1 MTSLKEILSPIA
13 LVALSIIAFTFTSCD
28 KLLVFEPGEVIL
40 AEDAINTPD
49 DLQRLLVS
57 TYDVLGNLY
66 DGRVQIVNELRGDNL
81 AEPDNNND
89 YKAVYNRET
98 TFFTGINGG
107 IYTDFYYAIYR
118 SNVVLGSFDLVDDL
132 SSEDKNR
139 ISAEARFV
147 RAVCHLGAV
156 KIFAQ
161 PYGFTSDNS
170 HLGIPL
176 RLEASQDPLTRA
188 TVGEVYSA
196 IIDDFSFAAENLP
209 EINGPYATS
218 DAAKAYLAHIHFLMQ
233 DWATTVSY
241 CDAVIGS
248 GNYQLDDDL
257 NRFESGIVNVETVFG
272 IQSYM
277 DSEILEEASFVDF
290 RCESF
295 RDNYRSDNN
304 PTPQLAFSIDYVDW
318 WNGLG
323 EGSGDQRGDWFTAG
337 ERNFCNRFNG
347 LDVFNVP
354 LIHLTGL
361 LLIRAESH
369 AELNTNLTSAIAD
382 INSIRSRAGST
393 LLSDIADASLIRDA
407 ARIEYR
413 KETLCEGTWVEQ
425 LQRRG
430 TMGENITIRG
440 GSWDCP
446 GMALQFSN
454 TENTV
459 AGFELNPEGGCL

>member
-1 MTSLKEILSPIA
+1 MKTLNNIFLIA
-13 LVALSIIAFTFTSCD
+13 VLFSFSSCD

-40 AEDAINTPD
+40 AEDAISTTD
-49 DLQRLLVS
+49 DLQRLLIS

-89 YKAVYNRET
+89 YKSVYNRET

-118 SNVVLGSFDLVDDL
+118 SNVVLGSFDLVSDL
-132 SSEDKNR
+132 LPEDRAR

-147 RAVCHLGAV
+147 RGVCHLGAV
-156 KIFAQ
+156 KMFAQ
-161 PYGFTSDNS
+161 PYGFTTDNS

-176 RLEASQDPLTRA
+176 RLAATQDPLPRA
-188 TVGEVYSA
+188 SVGEVYAA
-196 IIDDFSFAAENLP
+196 IIEDFEFAANNLP
-209 EINGPYATS
+209 LANGAYATS
-218 DAAKAYLAHIHFLMQ
+218 DAAKAYLAHMYFLMQ
-233 DWATTVSY
+233 DWNSTVTY
-241 CDAVIGS
+241 CDDIIGS
-248 GNYQLDDDL
+248 GNYSLDIDL
-257 NRFESGIVNVETVFG
+257 NRFESGITNVETIFG
-272 IQSYM
+272 IQSFM
-277 DSEILEEASFVDF
+277 DSEVLEEATFVDF
-290 RCESF
+290 RCENF

-304 PTPQLAFSIDYVDW
+304 PTPQLTFSSDYINW

-323 EGSGDQRGDWFTAG
+323 EGSGDTRSEWFTAG
-337 ERNFCNRFNG
+337 EKNFCNRFNE

-354 LIHLTGL
+354 LIHLTGI
-361 LLIRAESH
+361 LLIRAEALS
-369 AELNTNLTSAIAD
+369 ELNINLSSAISD
-382 INSIRSRAGST
+382 INMIRSRANAS
-393 LLSDIADASLIRDA
+393 LLSESADALLIRNA
-407 ARIEYR
+407 ARIDYR

>member
-1 MTSLKEILSPIA
+1 MKYLKELRTPLFVAAFAIA
-13 LVALSIIAFTFTSCD
+13 TMTFHSCD

-40 AEDAINTPD
+40 AEDAINTSE

-66 DGRVQIVNELRGDNL
+66 DGRVQIVNDLRGDNL

-118 SNVVLGSFDLVDDL
+118 SNVVLGSFDLVDEL
-132 SSEDKNR
+132 SSEERNR
-139 ISAEARFV
+139 IAAEARFV

-156 KIFAQ
+156 KMFAQ
-161 PYGFTSDNS
+161 PYGYTSDNS

-176 RLEASQDPLTRA
+176 RLEATQEPLPRA
-188 TVGEVYSA
+188 SVGDVYSA
-196 IIDDFSFAAENLP
+196 VIDDFIFAAENLP
-209 EINGPYATS
+209 TMNGPYATS
-218 DAAKAYLAHIHFLMQ
+218 DAANAYLAHMHFLMQ
-233 DWATTVSY
+233 DWTSAVGY

-248 GNYQLDDDL
+248 GHYELDDDL

-272 IQSYM
+272 IQSFM
-277 DSEILEEASFVDF
+277 NSENLEDASFVDF
-290 RCESF
+290 RCESL

-304 PTPQLAFSIDYVDW
+304 PTPQLSFSSDYVDW

-337 ERNFCNRFNG
+337 ERNFCNRFNE
-347 LDVFNVP
+347 LDVFNIP

-361 LLIRAESH
+361 LLIRAESY
-369 AELNTNLTSAIAD
+369 AELNINLASAIGD
-382 INSIRSRAGST
+382 INAIRSRAGST
-393 LLSDIADASLIRDA
+393 LLSENADATLVRDA

>member
-13 LVALSIIAFTFTSCD
+13 LVAISIIAFTFTSCD

-40 AEDAINTPD
+40 AEDAIKTPE

-118 SNVVLGSFDLVDDL
+118 SNVVLGSFDLVDNL

-188 TVGEVYSA
+188 TVGDVYSA

-233 DWATTVSY
+233 DWAATVSY

-277 DSEILEEASFVDF
+277 NSEILEEASFVDF

>member
-1 MTSLKEILSPIA
+1 MMKTTTFLLAISLSLI
-13 LVALSIIAFTFTSCD
+13 SCD
-28 KLLVFEPGEVIL
+28 RLLVFEPGEVIL
-40 AEDAINTPD
+40 AEDAISTSD
-49 DLQRLLVS
+49 DLQRLLIS

-89 YKAVYNRET
+89 YKSVYNRET

-118 SNVVLGSFDLVDDL
+118 SNVVLGSFDLV
-132 SSEDKNR
+132 EDITPLDRTR
-139 ISAEARFV
+139 ITAEARFV

-156 KIFAQ
+156 KMFAQ
-161 PYGFTSDNS
+161 PFGYTSDNS

-176 RLEASQDPLTRA
+176 RLEASQNPLPRA
-188 TVGEVYSA
+188 SVGEVYTA
-196 IIDDFSFAAENLP
+196 IIEDFTYAAEHLP
-209 EINGPYATS
+209 SSNGAYATS
-218 DAAKAYLAHIHFLMQ
+218 DAANGYLAHMHFLMQ
-233 DWATTVSY
+233 DWMKTVSY
-241 CDAVIGS
+241 CDAIISS
-248 GNYQLDDDL
+248 GHYSLDTDL
-257 NRFESGIVNVETVFG
+257 NRFESGITNVETIFG
-272 IQSYM
+272 IQSFM
-277 DSEILEEASFVDF
+277 DSDLLEDATFVDF
-290 RCESF
+290 RCESL

-304 PTPQLAFSIDYVDW
+304 PTPQLTFSIDFINW

-323 EGSGDQRGDWFTAG
+323 EGSGDARAEWFTSG

-354 LIHLTGL
+354 IIHLSGIM
-361 LLIRAESH
+361 LIRAEALS
-369 AELNTNLTSAIAD
+369 ELNENLSSAITD
-382 INSIRSRAGST
+382 INSIRSRANAS
-393 LLSDIADASLIRDA
+393 LLSESSDATLIRNA

-413 KETLCEGTWVEQ
+413 KETLCEGTWVDQ

-430 TMGENITIRG
+430 TMGEDITIRG

-459 AGFELNPEGGCL
+459 SGFVLNPEGGCL

>member
-1 MTSLKEILSPIA
+1 MTTLKKILSPIA

-118 SNVVLGSFDLVDDL
+118 SNVVLGSFDLVDNL
-132 SSEDKNR
+132 SSEDENR

-241 CDAVIGS
+241 CDDVIGS

>member
-1 MTSLKEILSPIA
+1 MNNFIKNFRGLAIIGIA
-13 LVALSIIAFTFTSCD
+13 AASFLFTSCD

-40 AEDAINTPD
+40 AEDAINTTD

-66 DGRVQIVNELRGDNL
+66 DGRVQIINELRGDNL

-107 IYTDFYYAIYR
+107 VYTDFYYAIYR
-118 SNVVLGSFDLVDDL
+118 SNVVLESFNLVENI
-132 SSEDKNR
+132 STEDKLR

-147 RAVCHLGAV
+147 RAICHLGAV

-161 PYGFTSDNS
+161 PYGFTPDNS
-170 HLGIPL
+170 HSGIPL
-176 RLEASQDPLTRA
+176 RLAPSQEPLPRA
-188 TVGEVYSA
+188 TVGEVYAA
-196 IIDDFSFAAENLP
+196 IIDDLLFAAQNLP
-209 EINGPYATS
+209 SSNGPYATS
-218 DAAKAYLAHIHFLMQ
+218 DAANGYLAHIYFLMQ
-233 DWATTVSY
+233 DWSTTVNY
-241 CDAVIGS
+241 CDAIISS
-248 GNYQLDDDL
+248 GRYTLDTDL
-257 NRFESGIVNVETVFG
+257 NRFVYGIMNSETIFG
-272 IQSYM
+272 INSYM
-277 DSEILEEASFVDF
+277 DGISIPNSTFIDF

-304 PTPQLAFSIDYVDW
+304 PTPQLTFSSDFVNW

-323 EGSGDQRGDWFTAG
+323 EGSGDQRGDWFTVG

-347 LDVFNVP
+347 LDVFNIP
-354 LIHLTGL
+354 LVHLTGIM
-361 LLIRAESH
+361 LIRAEAL
-369 AELNTNLTSAIAD
+369 AELNTDLSSAIDD
-382 INSIRSRAGST
+382 INTIRNRAG
-393 LLSDIADASLIRDA
+393 ASLLNESANASLVRDA
-407 ARIEYR
+407 ARIDYR

-430 TMGENITIRG
+430 TMGEDITIRG
-440 GSWDCP
+440 GAWDCP

>member
-1 MTSLKEILSPIA
+1 MRLRKEILKPIT
-13 LVALSIIAFTFTSCD
+13 LVAFTITCMTFNSCD

-40 AEDAINTPD
+40 AEDAINTPE

-118 SNVVLGSFDLVDDL
+118 SNVVLGSLGLVDNL
-132 SSEDKNR
+132 SSEERNR
-139 ISAEARFV
+139 ITAEARFV
-147 RAVCHLGAV
+147 RALCHLGAV
-156 KIFAQ
+156 KMFAQ
-161 PYGFTSDNS
+161 PYGYTADNS

-176 RLEASQDPLTRA
+176 RLEATQEPLPRA
-188 TVGEVYSA
+188 SVGEVYSA
-196 IIDDFSFAAENLP
+196 IIDDLSFAAGNLP
-209 EINGPYATS
+209 TINGPYATT
-218 DAAKAYLAHIHFLMQ
+218 DAANAYLAHIHFLMQ
-233 DWATTVSY
+233 NWASTVSY
-241 CDAVIGS
+241 CDAVISS

-277 DSEILEEASFVDF
+277 DSKILEDASFVDF

-295 RDNYRSDNN
+295 RVNYRSDNN
-304 PTPQLAFSIDYVDW
+304 PTPQLSFSSDYVEW

-361 LLIRAESH
+361 YLIRSESLAELNSNLAEAIFDINLIRA
-369 AELNTNLTSAIAD
+369 
-382 INSIRSRAGST
+382 RAGST
-393 LLSDIADASLIRDA
+393 LLSEDANATLIRDA

-440 GSWDCP
+440 GDWDCP